1 MNPGSAG
8 VRIIRSRVL
17 AAANSLPE
25 AIDAAQEA
33 ITLSTVPAPGWRAHL
48 ISLQARVGQPQEA
61 RGAMRRLVVE
71 LERKKESMG
80 PEHLAY
86 IHLGL
91 SDFETALAMLEQA
104 ADERSVDI
112 LWLAVDPRVDEL
124 RGNLRFKRV
133 LERVTGR

>member
-1 MNPGSAG
+1 
-8 VRIIRSRVL
+8 
-17 AAANSLPE
+17 
-25 AIDAAQEA
+25 
-33 ITLSTVPAPGWRAHL
+33 
-48 ISLQARVGQPQEA
+48 
-61 RGAMRRLVVE
+61 
-71 LERKKESMG
+71 MG